1 MYYRGTAAAI
11 VVYDITSMDSYNGAK
26 QWVEEMKKE
35 SKSSVI
41 VVLCGNK
48 LDLEEQRTVA
58 SAEPRSYC
66 DSNGLQ
72 FYEVSAK
79 TGENIKEIFRCIAD
93 NIKTVDGTTQ
103 DSFTEACKLEKEIRQ
118 LEEKIQHYRSSNA
131 NAKQISQLEIK
142 LERDRDALQKTG
154 RKWEVSKLNNQ
165 ELENALSGTKGTVTV
180 DGEPNKEKN
189 GNGGCC

>member
-11 VVYDITSMDSYNGAK
+11 VVYDITSSDSYNGAK

-93 NIKTVDGTTQ
+93 KIKTVDGITQ

-118 LEEKIQHYRSSNA
+118 LEERIQHFRSSNV
-131 NAKQISQLEIK
+131 NAKQISQLEVK

-165 ELENALSGTKGTVTV
+165 ELDNALSGTSGTVKV
-180 DGEPNKEKN
+180 DGEENKKKSKGE
-189 GNGGCC
+189 GCC